1 MARTGVV
8 NTIDLGWLG
17 ILNELKK
24 AQDSYVK
31 VGFQQG
37 SVTKNQRKGVRK
49 QVAGLSMPEI
59 AAQNEFGTKFIPARP
74 FMSTALDMNLNMINN
89 FIARQYSLILRGK
102 TTTDK
107 ALGLI
112 GQMMTGLIQ
121 KRIRQIVLPPNSP
134 RTIAIK
140 GSSKPLIDFGQMIQS
155 VSYVVVNR

>member
-1 MARTGVV
+1 MGAVK
-8 NTIDLGWLG
+8 TIDLGWLG

-37 SVTKNQRKGVRK
+37 SVTKTQRKGKRT
-49 QVAGLSMPEI
+49 QVANLSMPQI
-59 AAQNEFGTKFIPARP
+59 AAQNEFGTKYIPARP
-74 FMSTALDMNLNMINN
+74 FMRTAVDLNLNMINN
-89 FIARQYSLILRGK
+89 YIERQYKLILDGK

-121 KRIRQIVLPPNSP
+121 KRIRQIVLPPNSA

-155 VSYVVVNR
+155 VTYAVVNR